1 MDPGRGNPQPSASS
15 PEQETETFMRL
26 STSFVLLVFLSI
38 PPQTSAQHVSVLTQH
53 NDPGRTG
60 ANLSEAALSPATV
73 QPGKFGKLFSFDVD
87 GQVYA
92 QPLVVADLDIPG
104 KGVHNVLYVATMKNN
119 VYAFDADA
127 QGTSDPLWH
136 VNLGAPMK
144 FDQIPQGPQTWF
156 GTYNIKPWIGIT
168 STPVIDPTT
177 NRLYAVAKIVE
188 GSKFVNRIHAIDI
201 RDGTIIGRNDI
212 ELPLKDEPSEL
223 ARAHLQRPG
232 LLLSKGRIYAAFG
245 SHQDGIPYHGW
256 VVAFDADSLAQK
268 YTLCTTCGGLLGMG
282 GIWQSGNGPASDASG
297 NIYIMIGNGD
307 FNPGQSEY
315 GDTFLKLSPDLSQ
328 VQWFAPADVTKLNL
342 FDIDLGSAGPM
353 LLPDKPWVV
362 GGGKEG
368 KLYLVDTNAPGGKQR
383 RVWCRDKNNPPIQ
396 SFQAAEP
403 WRFNWLNIFSWIP
416 FIGLVYGYH
425 HIHGSPV
432 FWNTVL
438 ADGTSAAYIY
448 IWPED
453 DNLKAFRY
461 DATATPPRLPIN
473 TNPIRGMK
481 NAKEGMPGGFLS
493 ISANQQKNGIVWAAL
508 PLAEDSY
515 VADVQGTLRAFNAT
529 PQNNALQPLW
539 CSDTEEPADNFNFAK
554 FVPPTSANG
563 RVYLA
568 TFSDRVNVYGLTDHA
583 VSAGGKGPCQVKV
596 LPAAKSARKPVPKR
610 KHRRQRRG

>member
-73 QPGKFGKLFSFDVD
+73 QPGKFGKIFSFAVD

-136 VNLGAPMK
+136 VSLGAPMK

-168 STPVIDPTT
+168 STPVIDATT

-212 ELPLKDEPSEL
+212 EFPLKDEPSEL

-307 FNPGQSEY
+307 FNPGQSQY
-315 GDTFLKLSPDLSQ
+315 GDTFLKMSPDLSQ

-438 ADGTSAAYIY
+438 ADGTSASYIY

-461 DATATPPRLPIN
+461 DATATPLRLPIN
-473 TNPIRGMK
+473 THPIRGMK

-554 FVPPTSANG
+554 FVPPTIANG